1 VDVVRT
7 DEGGIPT
14 TLAVERTRGTRHV
27 LTRTDKRMRGHR
39 KNPAM
44 SQDAAPSPPQ
54 GRVQVVG
61 TAHVSADSV
70 AEVEETIRRER
81 PDVVAVE
88 LDEGRYRQLK
98 GGTPDDIEPG
108 DLLRGNTVFQF
119 IAYWMLSYV
128 QAQLGEK
135 FDISP
140 GADMLAAVET
150 AEESEIDVALVD
162 RDIQTTIQRFWAR
175 MSVVEKLRMAG
186 GLVFGVSDARAV
198 GLVLGVL
205 VGVLVGPVVG
215 LFGGSVGVTPFVL
228 GRVTGGVVLAVAT
241 GLVLRTLAAGSLDG
255 DDDLYLAVGGGLAVG
270 LVAGVGLGLAAP
282 LVDRM
287 SPFLV
292 RAVGSLAVG
301 IGLGVTVGGLGGL
314 VAHRLGFGTYDEVE
328 EFDIEELTDADV
340 VSVMMEEFRAFS
352 PGGAEALIDERD
364 AYIAH
369 QLVALRQQGAHVVA
383 VVGAGHRAG
392 IESYLANPGTLPPME
407 SLVGQPSTRGIPWG
421 KIVGVGLSVVFVGFF
436 VLLAMAGVR
445 NGFLLR
451 VFAAWFVINGV
462 FAAAFA
468 RAAGARWLSALV
480 GGAVAWL
487 TSVNPLLAPG
497 WFTGYMELRHTP
509 VNVTDIGRLNDLL
522 SDEERAIRA
531 IVSDMFDV
539 PLFKLI
545 MVVAMTNVGS
555 IVASLLF
562 VAYVLPLF
570 AADLGGVDAVTR
582 LMLDGA
588 SNSADLI
595 WRTVT

>member
-1 VDVVRT
+1 
-7 DEGGIPT
+7 
-14 TLAVERTRGTRHV
+14 
-27 LTRTDKRMRGHR
+27 
-39 KNPAM
+39 M
-44 SQDAAPSPPQ
+44 SQDAAPSPRQ

-61 TAHVSADSV
+61 TAHVSKESV
-70 AEVEETIRRER
+70 AEVEETIRAER

-108 DLLRGNTVFQF
+108 DLLSGNTVFQF

-140 GADMLAAVET
+140 GADMLAAVDT
-150 AEESEIDVALVD
+150 AEAEGIDVALVD

-175 MSVVEKLRMAG
+175 MSVVEKFRMVG
-186 GLVFGVSDARAV
+186 GLAFGVSDARAV
-198 GLVLGVL
+198 GIV
-205 VGVLVGPVVG
+205 VGLLAGLLVGPLVG
-215 LFGGSVGVTPFVL
+215 LFGGTVGITPFVL
-228 GRVTGGVVLAVAT
+228 GRVAGGAILAVA
-241 GLVLRTLAAGSLDG
+241 A
-255 DDDLYLAVGGGLAVG
+255 GLAVQTLADGFTEGDDALFLGIGVGLAIG

-282 LVDRM
+282 LVDRL
-287 SPFLV
+287 SPFFV
-292 RAVGSLAVG
+292 RAVGSLAIG
-301 IGLGVTVGGLGGL
+301 IGIGVTLGGLGGL
-314 VAHRLGFGTYDEVE
+314 AAHRLGLGSHEEVE
-328 EFDIEELTDADV
+328 EFEMSDLTDADV

-369 QLVALRQQGAHVVA
+369 QLVALRQNGQHVVA

-392 IESYLANPGTLPPME
+392 IESYLESPETLPPMD
-407 SLVGQPSTRGIPWG
+407 SLVGAPTKRGVPWG
-421 KIVGVGLSVVFVGFF
+421 KIIGVGLSVVFVGFF

-451 VFAAWFVINGV
+451 VFAAWFLINGL
-462 FAAAFA
+462 FAAAGA
-468 RAAGARWLSALV
+468 KLAGARWLSALV

-509 VNVTDIGRLNDLL
+509 VNVTDIGRLNELL
-522 SDEERAIRA
+522 ADEARSIRT
-531 IVSDMFDV
+531 IVADMFDV
-539 PLFKLI
+539 PLFRLI
-545 MVVAMTNVGS
+545 MVVAMTNIGS

-588 SNSADLI
+588 TNSADLI
-595 WRTVT
+595 WRAVT